1 MTSTKHTQ
9 SVAAYDNAPF
19 FEKALKYAI
28 QQSIIDQV
36 RIAEIISDAAT
47 GSIQIAEY
55 FGESFHLRKS
65 LETSKQRMVSL
76 VSLYLEAS
84 TGGDLNKAALLLK
97 EKPFRALSRGG
108 SQMLKALY
116 SLPEDNHFGSP
127 RLDSER
133 EFLKRS
139 LNNGLSVTKY
149 GQTFEACERF
159 KRDIDFA
166 TVLAKK
172 IGVSINQLNEHH
184 VSAEQVIRTLLL
196 SLAYGAK
203 KIVGNKT
210 TFLDEVS
217 LFEIFKSIRK
227 EFVFLGDVTCSTKFI
242 DEIPAE
248 FQDYASEVLL
258 NIKNEDISKVVN
270 QSLTLESVFNEL
282 KNSQYFYLHDE
293 LNEVSRFDKGLSAE
307 WFLLTGGTE
316 DDALLLTLFLCAA
329 AGIDQKTMLKTSDA
343 KNAVLNIRQH
353 GLLQHEVMSLI
364 NKAPFDEVTQL
375 KSLWSE
381 FIEEALPFLLDSS
394 DKMLNEVI
402 AYLVDRCN
410 IQKPKK

>member
-1 MTSTKHTQ
+1 MISTKNIQ

-28 QQSIIDQV
+28 QHSIIDQV

-55 FGESFHLRKS
+55 FGESSHLRKS
-65 LETSKQRMVSL
+65 LETSKQHMVSL

-84 TGGDLNKAALLLK
+84 TGGELNKAALLLK

-108 SQMLKALY
+108 SQMLKTLY

-149 GQTFEACERF
+149 EQSFKACERF

-166 TVLAKK
+166 TLLAKK
-172 IGVSINQLNEHH
+172 IGVPINQLNEHH

-203 KIVGNKT
+203 KIVSNKT
-210 TFLDEVS
+210 AFPDEVS

-248 FQDYASEVLL
+248 FQSYATEALL
-258 NIKNEDISKVVN
+258 NIKNEDIPKVVN
-270 QSLTLESVFNEL
+270 QSLTLESIFNEL
-282 KNSQYFYLHDE
+282 KDRQYFYLHDE

-329 AGIDQKTMLKTSDA
+329 AGINQETMLKASDA
-343 KNAVLNIRQH
+343 K
-353 GLLQHEVMSLI
+353 
-364 NKAPFDEVTQL
+364 
-375 KSLWSE
+375 
-381 FIEEALPFLLDSS
+381 
-394 DKMLNEVI
+394 
-402 AYLVDRCN
+402 
-410 IQKPKK
+410 

>member
-1 MTSTKHTQ
+1 MTSTQNTQ
-9 SVAAYDNAPF
+9 SVAAYDNSPF
-19 FEKALKYAI
+19 FEKALKYAV
-28 QQSIIDQV
+28 QHSIIDQV

-47 GSIQIAEY
+47 GSIQITEY
-55 FGESFHLRKS
+55 FGESSHLRKS

-76 VSLYLEAS
+76 ISLYLEAS
-84 TGGDLNKAALLLK
+84 TEGDLNKAALLLK
-97 EKPFRALSRGG
+97 DKPIRALSRGG

-149 GQTFEACERF
+149 EQTFEAYERF
-159 KRDIDFA
+159 KLDIDFA
-166 TVLAKK
+166 TLLAKK
-172 IGVSINQLNEHH
+172 IGVPINQLNENH
-184 VSAEQVIRTLLL
+184 VSADQVIRTLLL
-196 SLAYGAK
+196 TLAYGAK
-203 KIVGNKT
+203 KIVSNKIR
-210 TFLDEVS
+210 FPDEAS

-242 DEIPAE
+242 DEIPTE
-248 FQDYASEVLL
+248 FQNYATDVLL
-258 NIKNEDISKVVN
+258 IIKNEDIPKVVN
-270 QSLTLESVFNEL
+270 QSLTLESIFNEL
-282 KNSQYFYLHDE
+282 KDRQYFYLHDD
-293 LNEVSRFDKGLSAE
+293 LNEVSRFDKGLSEE

-329 AGIDQKTMLKTSDA
+329 AGIDKKTTLKVSDA
-343 KNAVLNIRQH
+343 KKAVLNIRQH
-353 GLLQHEVMSLI
+353 GLLQNEVMSLA
-364 NKAPFDEVTQL
+364 NKAPFDEVSQL

-381 FIEEALPFLLDSS
+381 FVEEAIPFLLDSS
-394 DKMLNEVI
+394 DEKLDEVM
-402 AYLVDRCN
+402 AYLADRCN

>member
-1 MTSTKHTQ
+1 MTSTKNIQ

-28 QQSIIDQV
+28 QHSIIDQV

-55 FGESFHLRKS
+55 FGESSHLRKS
-65 LETSKQRMVSL
+65 LETSKQHMVSL

-84 TGGDLNKAALLLK
+84 TGGELNKAALLLK

-108 SQMLKALY
+108 SQMLKTLY

-149 GQTFEACERF
+149 EQSFKACERF

-166 TVLAKK
+166 TLLAKK
-172 IGVSINQLNEHH
+172 IGVPINQLNEHH

-203 KIVGNKT
+203 KIVSNKT
-210 TFLDEVS
+210 AFPDEVS

-248 FQDYASEVLL
+248 FQSYATEALL

-270 QSLTLESVFNEL
+270 QSLTLESIFNEL
-282 KNSQYFYLHDE
+282 KDRQYFYLHDE

-329 AGIDQKTMLKTSDA
+329 AGINQETMLKASDA
-343 KNAVLNIRQH
+343 KKAVLNIRQH
-353 GLLQHEVMSLI
+353 GLLQNEVMSLI
-364 NKAPFDEVTQL
+364 KKAPFDEVAQL

-394 DKMLNEVI
+394 DEKLNEVI

-410 IQKPKK
+410 IQTAKK